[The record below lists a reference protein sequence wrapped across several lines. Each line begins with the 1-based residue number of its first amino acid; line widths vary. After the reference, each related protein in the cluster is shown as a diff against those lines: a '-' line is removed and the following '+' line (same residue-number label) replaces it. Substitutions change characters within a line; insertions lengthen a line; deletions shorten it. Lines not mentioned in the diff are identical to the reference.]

1 MRYAWIG
8 WFCLLFAVAGTVAA
22 AVPGGIPAQTAL
34 LTDEADVLTV
44 EEHAALL
51 ARLLA
56 IQRSGRAQ
64 IAVLISSGTGGVPL
78 ADYAL
83 RVAEAWQIGRAGRD
97 DGLLILI
104 VPSINGARLEVGYGL
119 EGAIPDARAS
129 QWLDDLI
136 PAIRNKQFAEG
147 LDQLLTRIDAVLPLA
162 EPKTATAERNLFE
175 KHPEWGVPFAL
186 VVFSLF
192 SLFPLFFGRSGGI
205 ASAFLLAA
213 FIGSAAWLFW
223 ESRTAGLT
231 AAAAVFPLPLLW
243 ALNRDSDHFLK
254 PWLRYAKAFGNLMG
268 VAMFF
273 AIITLFV
280 CFGLWAAKEPVW
292 PGFFF
297 SGLLAI
303 GLAIFLFPGR
313 PADYLSYFLRSAVHF
328 VFILF
333 VAFVAL
339 APLIPDPSRI
349 AFGAAAAVTACI
361 ALGLYLDSREQRAG
375 AEGTRWSM
383 WFYSLAIL
391 ITLPFALVA
400 LFMAMGGED
409 LQTQITQA
417 AAGGGSIAGILA
429 LAARYGL
436 IAAVKIGLGGRFGGG
451 GAGRSD

>member
-1 MRYAWIG
+1 MRYACIG
-8 WFCLLFAVAGTVAA
+8 WLCLLLAVAGAVGA
-22 AVPGGIPAQTAL
+22 AVPGGIPAQTTL

-64 IAVLISSGTGGVPL
+64 IAVLISNGTGGVPL

-83 RVAEAWQIGRAGRD
+83 RVAEAWQIGRARRD

-147 LDQLLTRIDAVLPLA
+147 LDQLLTRIDAALPLA
-162 EPKTATAERNLFE
+162 EPKTASEDRNLFE
-175 KHPEWGVPFAL
+175 KHPEWGVPFVL

-192 SLFPLFFGRSGGI
+192 SLFPLFLGRSGGV

-213 FIGSAAWLFW
+213 FMGGAAWTFW

-231 AAAAVFPLPLLW
+231 AAAAAFPLPILW
-243 ALNRDSDHFLK
+243 GLNRDNNHFLK
-254 PWLRYAKAFGNLMG
+254 PWLRYAKAFGNLIG
-268 VAMFF
+268 VGMFF

-280 CFGLWAAKEPVW
+280 CTGLSVAEQPVW
-292 PGFFF
+292 PGLFF

-303 GLAIFLFPGR
+303 GLAIFLFPGK
-313 PADYLSYFLRSAVHF
+313 PADYLSYFLRSAMH
-328 VFILF
+328 
-333 VAFVAL
+333 
-339 APLIPDPSRI
+339 
-349 AFGAAAAVTACI
+349 
-361 ALGLYLDSREQRAG
+361 
-375 AEGTRWSM
+375 
-383 WFYSLAIL
+383 
-391 ITLPFALVA
+391 
-400 LFMAMGGED
+400 
-409 LQTQITQA
+409 
-417 AAGGGSIAGILA
+417 
-429 LAARYGL
+429 
-436 IAAVKIGLGGRFGGG
+436 
-451 GAGRSD
+451 

>member
-1 MRYAWIG
+1 MRYAWFG
-8 WFCLLFAVAGTVAA
+8 WLCLVLAAGAAGA
-22 AVPGGIPAQTAL
+22 AVPGGIPAQTSL

-78 ADYAL
+78 SDHAL

-162 EPKTATAERNLFE
+162 ETKTATDERNPFE

-192 SLFPLFFGRSGGI
+192 SLFPLFLGRAGGV

-213 FIGSAAWLFW
+213 FIGGAAWTFW

-243 ALNRDSDHFLK
+243 ALNRDDDYSLK
-254 PWLRYAKAFGNLMG
+254 PWLRYAKAFGNLTG
-268 VAMFF
+268 ILMFF

-280 CFGLWAAKEPVW
+280 SVGLWAAGGPLW

-297 SGLLAI
+297 SGLLTT
-303 GLAIFLFPGR
+303 GLAIFLFPGK

-328 VFILF
+328 TFILVVAYIAL
-333 VAFVAL
+333 VAFL
-339 APLIPDPSRI
+339 PDPLLI
-349 AFGAAAAVTACI
+349 AFGAAAAVTTSI
-361 ALGLYLDSREQRAG
+361 ALGLYFDSREQYRG
-375 AEGTRWSM
+375 SQGTRWSM

-400 LFMAMGGED
+400 LFMAIGGED
-409 LQTQITQA
+409 LQMRIAQA

-436 IAAVKIGLGGRFGGG
+436 IAAVKVGLGGRFGGG